1 MKKIVIILLFAFVG
15 LGLNA
20 QSTLRNLPGFT
31 ITDDLWSYDKTYS
44 DTSFSINSYR
54 DSVAFAIYDNKQD
67 SSRNVIGLK
76 ISEVTSPAR
85 VITQWQVRR
94 SIHDSWT
101 NMYAITYTGVGTDS
115 TILMTSQA
123 PYKSWPY
130 NRVLLIYAANKAKL
144 AYIWMTTKK

>member
-1 MKKIVIILLFAFVG
+1 MKKLIIILLFAFVG

-31 ITDDLWSYDKTYS
+31 MTESLWQYDKTYD
-44 DTSFSINSYR
+44 DTTYSINSYR
-54 DSVAFAIYDNKQD
+54 DSVALSVYANMVD
-67 SSRNVIGLK
+67 SGRTVIGLK

-85 VITQWQVRR
+85 VITQWQVRK
-94 SIHDSWT
+94 SVHDSWT

-130 NRVLLIYAANKAKL
+130 NRLLLIYAANKAKL
-144 AYIWMTTKK
+144 AYIWVTNKK